1 MSAALWCRGAETE
14 ERQKINSPVQT
25 NGSHDVDYHA
35 TMMDQVSSLDETL
48 ASLQADR
55 DARRFDGT
63 KFEDAVL
70 RHAEDIPSWE
80 IAECWRYREW
90 PDRTSVGA
98 PLPSHDA
105 GIDLVAIKHDGSRV
119 AIQCKARSGDGSVTT
134 TQVQKFGGA
143 APASLFSERW
153 MVAEARR
160 SAVTE
165 DPWASSTTSL
175 A

>member
-1 MSAALWCRGAETE
+1 MT
-14 ERQKINSPVQT
+14 K
-25 NGSHDVDYHA
+25 
-35 TMMDQVSSLDETL
+35 TL
-48 ASLQADR
+48 ASLRVDR

-119 AIQCKARSGDGSVTT
+119 AIQCKARSGDG
-134 TQVQKFGGA
+134 
-143 APASLFSERW
+143 
-153 MVAEARR
+153 
-160 SAVTE
+160 
-165 DPWASSTTSL
+165 
-175 A
+175 

>member
-1 MSAALWCRGAETE
+1 
-14 ERQKINSPVQT
+14 
-25 NGSHDVDYHA
+25 
-35 TMMDQVSSLDETL
+35 MMDQVSSLDETL
-48 ASLQADR
+48 ASLQVDR

-119 AIQCKARSGDGSVTT
+119 ATPSCAKTRPSRHRRKNCASRNQAQTLARERVTRQAPTFGCGSTRVP
-134 TQVQKFGGA
+134 FFA
-143 APASLFSERW
+143 AVRY
-153 MVAEARR
+153 
-160 SAVTE
+160 
-165 DPWASSTTSL
+165 
-175 A
+175 